1 MNVRVRVIG
10 RDLPGIR
17 FCDRDG
23 SVREP
28 VYLGIQRGREV
39 IEAVPADVKQAEF
52 LPEFRVERGIGGA
65 PNFLGPFA
73 QGTAADRF
81 FYLSWG
87 VKRPSGSF
95 EMFRRLKIRLGH
107 LTWREIEAA
116 SRSGAPIDVELSLT
130 DPRGA
135 PMCATPRPESIT
147 WRSSGSK
154 AASRGRI

>member
-1 MNVRVRVIG
+1 VNLRVRVVG

-39 IEAVPADVKQAEF
+39 IEAVPADVARAEF
-52 LPEFRVERGIGGA
+52 IAEFRVERGRGGA

-87 VKRPSGSF
+87 VKTPLGFF
-95 EMFRRLKIRLGH
+95 EMFRRLKIGLGR
-107 LTWREIEAA
+107 LTWREIEA
-116 SRSGAPIDVELSLT
+116 SSTSGTPIDVELSLT
-130 DPRGA
+130 DPHGA
-135 PMCATPRPESIT
+135 PLCATPRPEFIT
-147 WRSSGSK
+147 WRSGLK
-154 AASRGRI
+154 ASRERT